1 LFLGGKQKRAFSH
14 PSAGEKMRPSNERGI
29 INVWRP
35 TDLHQLEAHQG
46 FAVHRY
52 VPRHWHEEFQF
63 CLIEEGSADL
73 TYRGDSHLTP
83 PASLFII
90 HPGEIHSNRSFHPSG
105 CSYRTLLIEPDAVRA
120 AATEVYGHD
129 YGVPFFP
136 ATVLFDRD
144 LLALFVKLH
153 IALEIHTS
161 ALERE
166 SLLLTFLTRL
176 IERFGEQRPTF
187 QGSLNRRRGSVKRAC
202 EYLIE
207 HHAENVFLG
216 NLAHLAGLSPFHF
229 SRLFSEQVGMP
240 PHAFQTQ
247 VRVARAKTLLLQGC
261 PISQVATDTGFADQ
275 SHLTRHFKRLVGIT
289 PGLYQQGSKNV
300 QDPSNSPC

>member
-1 LFLGGKQKRAFSH
+1 
-14 PSAGEKMRPSNERGI
+14 MRLNHECGT

-46 FAVHRY
+46 FSVHRY
-52 VPRHWHEEFQF
+52 VPRHWHEEFQL
-63 CLIEEGSADL
+63 CLIEEGAADL
-73 TYRGDSHLTP
+73 TYRGDNHPTP
-83 PASLFII
+83 PASLFIV
-90 HPGEIHSNRSFHPSG
+90 HPAEIHSNRSFHASG
-105 CSYRTLLIEPDAVRA
+105 CSYRTLLIEPAAMRS

-129 YGVPFFP
+129 YGMPFFP
-136 ATVLFDRD
+136 ATVIFDRD
-144 LLALFVKLH
+144 LLTLFIKLH
-153 IALEIHTS
+153 VALEIPS
-161 ALERE
+161 SLLERE
-166 SLLLTFLTRL
+166 SLLLTFLTGL
-176 IERFGEQRPTF
+176 IARFGEQRATF
-187 QGSLNRRRGSVKRAC
+187 QGPLNTRRSNVRRAC

-216 NLAHLAGLSPFHF
+216 KLADLAGLSPFHF

-247 VRVARAKTLLLQGC
+247 VRVARAKTLLLEGW

-289 PGLYQQGSKNV
+289 PGLYQQSSKNV
-300 QDPSNSPC
+300 QDPAAWSC

>member
-1 LFLGGKQKRAFSH
+1 
-14 PSAGEKMRPSNERGI
+14 MRPNNERGI

-35 TDLHQLEAHQG
+35 SDLHQLELHQG
-46 FAVHRY
+46 VAVHRY
-52 VPRHWHEEFQF
+52 VPRHWHEEFQL
-63 CLIEEGSADL
+63 CLIEAGTADL
-73 TYRGDSHLTP
+73 TYRGDNHLTP

-120 AATEVYGHD
+120 TATEIAGRD

-144 LLALFVKLH
+144 LLALFIKLH
-153 IALEIHTS
+153 IALEIPSS

-166 SLLLTFLTRL
+166 SLLLAFLTRL
-176 IERFGEQRPTF
+176 INRYGEQRLPAAP
-187 QGSLNRRRGSVKRAC
+187 LHRRRISVKRAC

-207 HHAENVFLG
+207 HHDENVFLG
-216 NLAHLAGLSPFHF
+216 QLADIAGLSPFHF
-229 SRLFSEQVGMP
+229 SRVFSEQVGMP

-247 VRVARAKTLLLQGC
+247 VRVARAKSLLLQGWS
-261 PISQVATDTGFADQ
+261 ISQAAIQTGFADQ
-275 SHLTRHFKRLVGIT
+275 SLLTRHFKRLVGVT
-289 PGLYQQGSKNV
+289 PGLYQQSSKNV
-300 QDPSNSPC
+300 QDRSAAP